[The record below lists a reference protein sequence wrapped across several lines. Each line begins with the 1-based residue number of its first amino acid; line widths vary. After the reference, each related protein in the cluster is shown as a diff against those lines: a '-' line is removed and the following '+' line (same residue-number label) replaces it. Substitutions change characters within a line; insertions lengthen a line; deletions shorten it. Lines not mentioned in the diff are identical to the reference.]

1 MKVMLANLT
10 DIVFLGRVME
20 PTNYD
25 GKSGVRYK
33 LMLKG
38 DIDSGSLN
46 CTEGAYQQAEAI
58 PEFTKVN
65 IAGDYSSDFRSFKIS
80 SVVVAK

>member
-1 MKVMLANLT
+1 MKVMLANLA
-10 DIVFLGRVME
+10 DVVYLGRVME

-25 GKSGVRYK
+25 GKPGVRYR

-38 DIDSGSLN
+38 DIDTGSLN

-58 PEFTKVN
+58 PEFSKVN
-65 IAGDYSSDFRSFKIS
+65 IAGDYSSDFRSFKVS
-80 SVVVAK
+80 SIVVIK

>member
-10 DIVFLGRVME
+10 DVVYLGRIKE

-25 GKSGVRYK
+25 GKPGIRYR

-38 DIDSGSLN
+38 DIDSGALN
-46 CTEGAYQQAEAI
+46 CTEQAYQQAENI

-65 IAGDYSSDFRSFKIS
+65 IAGDYSSDYRSFKIS
-80 SVVVAK
+80 NVVVVK